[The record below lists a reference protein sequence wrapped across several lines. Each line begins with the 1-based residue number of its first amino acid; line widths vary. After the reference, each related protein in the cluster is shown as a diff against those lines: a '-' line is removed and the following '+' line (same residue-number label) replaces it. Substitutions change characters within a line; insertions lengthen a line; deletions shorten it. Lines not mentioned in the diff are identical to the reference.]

1 MNRNEIAVQ
10 DTWDLTPVYEN
21 TAAWEAALAE
31 ASEKIRTLPRLIA
44 AMTASA
50 QALYA
55 AVRTVSDT
63 GLLAERLYTYAHLR
77 YSTDTTDNEART
89 IMGRAQNLL
98 TEYGEAAAPFDTM
111 LLTLEEAQLA
121 AFFRELPALEEE
133 YGILLRNT
141 FRYKPHTLSGA
152 EEQLLAAYQKVTGTA
167 EDTYETFTSSDMK
180 FGSIRDAQ
188 GNEVE
193 LTDTNYAMYLRSPD
207 REVRKAAFT
216 TLYAGYRQFSNTFAS
231 LYAGQ
236 VEAEKVSAK
245 VRHYGSALEKALFPD
260 HMTPE
265 IYQNMVNAVSGH
277 LDVLFRYYRLKKKV
291 LGLDEMHLYDTYVPM
306 NAGAVDRKYTYP
318 EAVEEVLNAVS
329 VFGQE
334 YVDILRQGYAD
345 RWVDIYPNAGKVG
358 GAFSGGC
365 ASTAPYILLNFQGLD
380 DDVSTLAHESGHS
393 MHSWFTRHN
402 NLPQYADYS
411 IFVAE
416 VPSTVNELLL
426 AFYRL
431 EHTDDKAEK
440 LTILGNLLDLYK
452 ATIYRQIMF
461 AEFEQQTHARA
472 EAGEILTA
480 ELLCDLYYKL
490 NEKYFGDTVV
500 LDKEIACEWMR
511 VPHFYYNFYVYKYAV
526 GLSAASHI
534 VSRIRAGEPGALESY
549 FAFLKLG
556 HTKNPIESLKVAGV
570 DMTRTDV
577 FDSAVAMFAGLIDE
591 FEKLAEV

>member
-77 YSTDTTDNEART
+77 YSTDTSDNEART

-98 TEYGEAAAPFDTM
+98 TEYGEAAAPFDTL

-180 FGSIRDAQ
+180 FGTIRDAQ

-207 REVRKAAFT
+207 RKVRKAAFT

-277 LDVLFRYYRLKKKV
+277 LDVLFRYYRLKNKV

>member
-50 QALYA
+50 QALYT
-55 AVRTVSDT
+55 AVRTVSDA

-77 YSTDTTDNEART
+77 YSTDTSDNEART

-98 TEYGEAAAPFDTM
+98 TEYGEAAAPFDTL

-180 FGSIRDAQ
+180 FGTIRDAQ
-188 GNEVE
+188 DNEVE

-207 REVRKAAFT
+207 REVRKAVFT

>member
-1 MNRNEIAVQ
+1 
-10 DTWDLTPVYEN
+10 
-21 TAAWEAALAE
+21 
-31 ASEKIRTLPRLIA
+31 
-44 AMTASA
+44 
-50 QALYA
+50 
-55 AVRTVSDT
+55 
-63 GLLAERLYTYAHLR
+63 
-77 YSTDTTDNEART
+77 
-89 IMGRAQNLL
+89 
-98 TEYGEAAAPFDTM
+98 
-111 LLTLEEAQLA
+111 
-121 AFFRELPALEEE
+121 
-133 YGILLRNT
+133 
-141 FRYKPHTLSGA
+141 
-152 EEQLLAAYQKVTGTA
+152 
-167 EDTYETFTSSDMK
+167 
-180 FGSIRDAQ
+180 
-188 GNEVE
+188 
-193 LTDTNYAMYLRSPD
+193 
-207 REVRKAAFT
+207 
-216 TLYAGYRQFSNTFAS
+216 
-231 LYAGQ
+231 
-236 VEAEKVSAK
+236 
-245 VRHYGSALEKALFPD
+245 
-260 HMTPE
+260 
-265 IYQNMVNAVSGH
+265 
-277 LDVLFRYYRLKKKV
+277 
-291 LGLDEMHLYDTYVPM
+291 MHLYDTYVPM

-345 RWVDIYPNAGKVG
+345 RWVDIYPNAGKIG

>member
-31 ASEKIRTLPRLIA
+31 ASEKIRTLPRLIV

-50 QALYA
+50 QALYT

-77 YSTDTTDNEART
+77 YSTDTSDNEART

-121 AFFRELPALEEE
+121 AFFREFPALEEE

-180 FGSIRDAQ
+180 FGTIRDAQ

-577 FDSAVAMFAGLIDE
+577 FDSAVAMFARLIDE

>member
-216 TLYAGYRQFSNTFAS
+216 TIYAGYRQFSNTFAS

-534 VSRIRAGEPGALESY
+534 VSRIRADEPGALESY

-556 HTKNPIESLKVAGV
+556 HTKDPIESLKVAGV

>member
-31 ASEKIRTLPRLIA
+31 ASEMIRTLPRLIA

-77 YSTDTTDNEART
+77 YSTDTSDNEART

-180 FGSIRDAQ
+180 FGTIRDAQ

-245 VRHYGSALEKALFPD
+245 VRHYGSALEKALVPD

-358 GAFSGGC
+358 GAFSGG
-365 ASTAPYILLNFQGLD
+365 
-380 DDVSTLAHESGHS
+380 
-393 MHSWFTRHN
+393 
-402 NLPQYADYS
+402 
-411 IFVAE
+411 
-416 VPSTVNELLL
+416 
-426 AFYRL
+426 
-431 EHTDDKAEK
+431 
-440 LTILGNLLDLYK
+440 
-452 ATIYRQIMF
+452 
-461 AEFEQQTHARA
+461 
-472 EAGEILTA
+472 
-480 ELLCDLYYKL
+480 
-490 NEKYFGDTVV
+490 
-500 LDKEIACEWMR
+500 
-511 VPHFYYNFYVYKYAV
+511 
-526 GLSAASHI
+526 
-534 VSRIRAGEPGALESY
+534 
-549 FAFLKLG
+549 
-556 HTKNPIESLKVAGV
+556 
-570 DMTRTDV
+570 
-577 FDSAVAMFAGLIDE
+577 
-591 FEKLAEV
+591 

>member
-77 YSTDTTDNEART
+77 YSTDTSDNEART

-98 TEYGEAAAPFDTM
+98 TDYGEAAAPFDTL

>member
-31 ASEKIRTLPRLIA
+31 ASEKIRPLPRLIA

-111 LLTLEEAQLA
+111 LLALEEAQLA

-216 TLYAGYRQFSNTFAS
+216 TIYAGYRQFSNRC
-231 LYAGQ
+231 G
-236 VEAEKVSAK
+236 
-245 VRHYGSALEKALFPD
+245 
-260 HMTPE
+260 
-265 IYQNMVNAVSGH
+265 I
-277 LDVLFRYYRLKKKV
+277 
-291 LGLDEMHLYDTYVPM
+291 
-306 NAGAVDRKYTYP
+306 
-318 EAVEEVLNAVS
+318 
-329 VFGQE
+329 
-334 YVDILRQGYAD
+334 
-345 RWVDIYPNAGKVG
+345 
-358 GAFSGGC
+358 
-365 ASTAPYILLNFQGLD
+365 TAPRWRRRC
-380 DDVSTLAHESGHS
+380 SPT
-393 MHSWFTRHN
+393 T
-402 NLPQYADYS
+402 
-411 IFVAE
+411 
-416 VPSTVNELLL
+416 
-426 AFYRL
+426 
-431 EHTDDKAEK
+431 
-440 LTILGNLLDLYK
+440 
-452 ATIYRQIMF
+452 
-461 AEFEQQTHARA
+461 
-472 EAGEILTA
+472 
-480 ELLCDLYYKL
+480 
-490 NEKYFGDTVV
+490 
-500 LDKEIACEWMR
+500 
-511 VPHFYYNFYVYKYAV
+511 
-526 GLSAASHI
+526 
-534 VSRIRAGEPGALESY
+534 
-549 FAFLKLG
+549 
-556 HTKNPIESLKVAGV
+556 
-570 DMTRTDV
+570 
-577 FDSAVAMFAGLIDE
+577 
-591 FEKLAEV
+591 